1 VLWQRAVQRLRH
13 WTLRL
18 VALADVNV
26 AREDGNASAVADGAP
41 AETPAGDAA
50 APSSLRD
57 AWLEDVRR
65 LSADAA
71 ERIAAYEN
79 GPPPS
84 PSVSPSANGRP
95 GAEVPSP
102 WRALERRFTPPS
114 AAEPRPEPAVD
125 AETPTDAPSSRER
138 EAIDATASAEVGRKR
153 RAESVPSSEQGQAER
168 GRRRTHLPGRPLRQR
183 RRQTEAGTPPT
194 RARRRVEARPKEAT
208 AAEPPARKATAAPIE
223 PPSTRERAPA
233 KPSDPPTT
241 RRRVRSREL
250 PEKTARTNGRP
261 RGTEVEPFR
270 PAPRAAPAP
279 VAPVA
284 ALPWPALSAAD
295 EAERSDSAWPEL
307 LEPEPVGDDVAI
319 ALRAAERAREVER
332 EQLGTRWSA

>member
-1 VLWQRAVQRLRH
+1 LLWQRAVQRLRH

-18 VALADVNV
+18 VALAGVNG

-41 AETPAGDAA
+41 AEAAAGDAA

-79 GPPPS
+79 EPPS
-84 PSVSPSANGRP
+84 PSASPSANGRP
-95 GAEVPSP
+95 GAKVPSP

-125 AETPTDAPSSRER
+125 AETPADAPSSRER
-138 EAIDATASAEVGRKR
+138 EAITATPRAEVGRER

-168 GRRRTHLPGRPLRQR
+168 GRRRTHLPGWPLRRR

-194 RARRRVEARPKEAT
+194 RARWRVEARPKEAT
-208 AAEPPARKATAAPIE
+208 AAEPPARKATTAPIE
-223 PPSTRERAPA
+223 PPSTPERAPA
-233 KPSDPPTT
+233 KPSVPPTT

-250 PEKTARTNGRP
+250 AEKTARTNGRP

-279 VAPVA
+279 AAPVA